1 MIVQKH
7 HEVMMIEWPA
17 FNDDGALDNFR
28 GDSASFRFNQ
38 KKNSFNRRWWH
49 KKCWNNDSI
58 EFFF

>member
-7 HEVMMIEWPA
+7 HEVIMIEWPA

-38 KKNSFNRRWWH
+38 KKTVSAGDGGTKNVEIMITLN
-49 KKCWNNDSI
+49 
-58 EFFF
+58 FFF

>member
-7 HEVMMIEWPA
+7 HEVIMIEWPA

-38 KKNSFNRRWWH
+38 KKHFQQEMVAQ
-49 KKCWNNDSI
+49 KMLK
-58 EFFF
+58 